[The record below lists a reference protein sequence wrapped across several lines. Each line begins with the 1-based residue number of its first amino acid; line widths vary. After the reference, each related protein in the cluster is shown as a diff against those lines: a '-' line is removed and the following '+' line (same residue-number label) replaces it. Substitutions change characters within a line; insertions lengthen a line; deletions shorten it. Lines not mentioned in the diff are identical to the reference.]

1 MYKWKK
7 HTKFQNLHLGNLNS
21 RNLDNSPTPSS
32 KSLRLRPTQQGIW
45 QWVKLM
51 DNTLWILKT
60 YLGIFDHRSFLWWL
74 QFALTIKVPQSL
86 SFTQLMDSVTKPTG
100 CKCLEH
106 IWKKTLNIYMEP
118 QRGIFLFLTIS
129 NPMFTSIRAS
139 TPGQQTNVHTQN
151 RKLARAAMA
160 VSRKTSGSGKC

>member
-51 DNTLWILKT
+51 DNTLWIMKT

-106 IWKKTLNIYMEP
+106 IWKKNPKYLHGASA
-118 QRGIFLFLTIS
+118 RDIFIS
-129 NPMFTSIRAS
+129 NYFQSNVYVNSSIHSRS
-139 TPGQQTNVHTQN
+139 TNKRTHA
-151 RKLARAAMA
+151 K
-160 VSRKTSGSGKC
+160 S